1 MKTTISILFSSFLLS
16 CSVRYYDTLE
26 RKIELPKDYGSFNV
40 YENYNVFYFQNKL
53 IETRD
58 KERYYPAYFNIN
70 LPKRLRNYSLGGM
83 NQFIFN
89 YDNKQ
94 AIYIYANI
102 YNSLVINLDTMY
114 TPSQV
119 EVESIIDK
127 QFYSISPRGKFSI
140 EQNRFDKKRRHIIVK
155 KNTATIIL
163 YNIKR
168 ENVETFIKSANTFTF
183 MDNSKHIT
191 KSEAL

>member
-1 MKTTISILFSSFLLS
+1 MG
-16 CSVRYYDTLE
+16 
-26 RKIELPKDYGSFNV
+26 YGTFNA

-53 IETRD
+53 TETRD

-70 LPKRLRNYSLGGM
+70 LPKRIRHYSLGGM

-94 AIYIYANI
+94 ALYIYTDI
-102 YNSLVINLDTMY
+102 YNSSVITLDTMY

-127 QFYSISPRGKFSI
+127 QFYSINPRGKFSI
-140 EQNRFDKKRRHIIVK
+140 EKNKFNKRRNHLIVK
-155 KNTATIIL
+155 RNAATIIL
-163 YNIKR
+163 YNIKKG
-168 ENVETFIKSANTFTF
+168 NIETFIKSASTFTF
-183 MDNSKHIT
+183 MNNPKNIT
-191 KSEAL
+191 KVKAL